1 MTFDWSGD
9 NLPSTMFDIKFDL
22 YNFADLVLCNTLCM
36 GTYYEMPHSP
46 DLSLTLNYE
55 YGGSK
60 TIETRGGSSLSN
72 TTWTKPPNW
81 NNGGAWELYE
91 EFSDNM
97 DIQQFSRSGR
107 KVWNLSFS
115 FLDDGDIFGSNSSV
129 SFADFTQFGLTAD
142 NFDLSDTSNNNFKYN
157 LLNDDNFFSQVVHK
171 TLGAG
176 NLPFIFQP
184 DKEDFSN
191 MAICKFDQQNIS
203 FQQKSP
209 SLYSVQMKIR
219 EVW

>member
-1 MTFDWSGD
+1 
-9 NLPSTMFDIKFDL
+9 
-22 YNFADLVLCNTLCM
+22 M

-72 TTWTKPPNW
+72 TTWTKQPNW